1 MFDELHRFGFIE
13 GENLTID
20 WREYGPRV
28 DLVLNM
34 RRLLEP
40 WPMSCRR
47 ECFNTRGTAGDG
59 NDCDPRTCPFESP
72 LLLRLGVMNHDQ

>member
-28 DLVLNM
+28 DLGSEYAA
-34 RRLLEP
+34 LEP
-40 WPMSCRR
+40 WPMSFMPAGVLQYARHSRR
-47 ECFNTRGTAGDG
+47 RQRLRSSAHS
-59 NDCDPRTCPFESP
+59 ESP